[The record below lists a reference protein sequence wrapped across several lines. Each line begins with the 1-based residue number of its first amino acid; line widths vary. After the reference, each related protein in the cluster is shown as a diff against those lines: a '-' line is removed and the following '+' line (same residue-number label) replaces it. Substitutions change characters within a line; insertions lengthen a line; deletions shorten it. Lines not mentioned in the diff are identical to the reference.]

1 MKGGGSLA
9 RVRRAGSR
17 SPLVQLV
24 VLVPKRLREQAIA
37 KSKREYVS
45 VSSVVRK
52 ALEEWVN
59 EEKKGSVPR

>member
-1 MKGGGSLA
+1 MKGGGGNLS
-9 RVRRAGSR
+9 RRRSR

-52 ALEEWVN
+52 ALEEWVK
-59 EEKKGSVPR
+59 EKKGSSSC